1 MYPVLKEGVVSEPS
15 STKVPIPPTII
26 FDYIE
31 MLLGGRDLKLA
42 SDCAMPS

>member
-1 MYPVLKEGVVSEPS
+1 MYPVLKEGVSIGTFQYEGS
-15 STKVPIPPTII
+15 DTTHYYI
-26 FDYIE
+26 DYIE